1 VKGEICFHPSS
12 PEIMA
17 LQRNVYALIL
27 AGGSGT
33 RFWPLSRDRRPKQ
46 LLRLFDDETLIEKAV
61 ARLEGFVPL
70 ENVLILTSASQ
81 VDGVREVLPGLPAS
95 HIVAEPAR
103 RDTAPAIALA
113 AGWVAARDPEAVM
126 VALPADQLVRKEEE
140 FRGLLAAASEAASLD
155 DVIVTLGI
163 RPDWPCP
170 GYGYIE
176 RGDAADIP
184 GYEAGVTVNEVIS
197 FREKPSPD
205 LAEEFLARGNF
216 AWNAGIFI
224 WSIPTLIA
232 ELERHCPEL
241 AAFIRALRDSD
252 DFDGLVGEQ
261 FPRLTRISID
271 FALMEKASRVLNIEA
286 DIGWDDVG
294 GWLSVAK
301 YLEKDDAGNAH
312 NGAVVASGSSG
323 NIVFS
328 EGDEAPLVALLGVE
342 DLIVVRTADAI
353 LVAHRDEADRIK
365 ALVGELPPELT

>member
-1 VKGEICFHPSS
+1 
-12 PEIMA
+12 MA